1 VSRSPAP
8 GCYLLQLAQTELTH
22 VLLGRAF
29 GIPPDLTGT
38 DMSSGDDSDHQMKAQ
53 KFRTNIRKIRK
64 NASQLPEIVGEKERT
79 ESPTEIRQIECTRQS
94 PIRPSTTPQVVR
106 EPSECPAQSS
116 PLRVAKSERSEPPV
130 MSVRKDMIGGI
141 GRDRGNRLRSRLHP
155 LPVYAHRK
163 PGLPISPR
171 GWRCLTRDQVVG
183 ERYGIRRR
191 IVRQVQ
197 SRGHNHT
204 SVLARFRVVLG
215 AWTAFLRSCRAR
227 SRLLCASRKS
237 GMLWE
242 YRVRVKDVR

>member
-1 VSRSPAP
+1 
-8 GCYLLQLAQTELTH
+8 
-22 VLLGRAF
+22 
-29 GIPPDLTGT
+29 
-38 DMSSGDDSDHQMKAQ
+38 M
-53 KFRTNIRKIRK
+53 
-64 NASQLPEIVGEKERT
+64 
-79 ESPTEIRQIECTRQS
+79 IE
-94 PIRPSTTPQVVR
+94 
-106 EPSECPAQSS
+106 
-116 PLRVAKSERSEPPV
+116 
-130 MSVRKDMIGGI
+130 GI

-155 LPVYAHRK
+155 LPIYAHLQ

-242 YRVRVKDVR
+242 YRVRVKDVRWQPPVTTTRSSARDTVSQCPIGPIPRPLFLIRLQRDGILPAPCPLRVIVRLHDPAFHLTLESSRMDDEPHTRE